1 MTFSDS
7 RDLPPM
13 SSENMEVHMSRVA
26 PFANNGEISQLRSG
40 SGRRRSHTL
49 DNSEPV
55 TQRSRSQSRPH
66 SRTRNPEAITSP
78 PQDKTYV
85 SVGDSNLSCGVIPKE
100 LQSRLLDLKDYKSRT
115 RAIEELKYL
124 IQDFNFSSVS
134 HSNVVGFIS
143 FLCTLLNDSNFTVV
157 LVTLDVLNCFV
168 LNLDQGVK
176 EFLRPIVSSTVKL
189 LGDGKIKQEYMK
201 IYMRL
206 MKVAG
211 PYKVVTVLL
220 ENLKNKNS
228 RVREEVVNICIV
240 SLLTYPSEDFNL
252 PLIACEIAPCLIDS
266 KRKVRHAA
274 LEAFAV
280 LAASMGPGKS
290 SLLKAVDEVELRED
304 GDGLMN
310 AVQARLARKTLP
322 RITPQGVVEYALP
335 FPSSA
340 QVRGTHHL
348 PGADT
353 DWLLTGNP
361 VQSGHY
367 QTADQGGRG
376 GAPHIDPVSRRML
389 SAGKGKNKFPWE
401 NQDPGVFDV
410 FPGTP
415 TSEKLP
421 STFDV
426 HHTPIVKTPT
436 AKTRNSVHQTP
447 TDYSIQTNTRPAAAG
462 KEEAAVPLKAS
473 IVRLPSGRK
482 DLNKSKPVPPITKG
496 TKSLPEISS
505 VSGSYVWSNPKAL
518 AKSGEEESLLL
529 DLLDLSLG
537 DEDDRDEMESSLR
550 NVRNSAARKRA
561 KMGGS
566 LSDLESPDSMKIDL
580 NMDSPS
586 SASSPIS
593 GCYSESGVYSRES
606 QHSPLSP
613 PPQLKRMSD
622 VTLVSK
628 LRTSRVFSARN
639 KDAVKKPDGTPQ
651 GTAVNDKA
659 VTVIGQRMNYRNGTA
674 EADENVSK
682 EVAPAYTRHPPKDL
696 QRAAKPIKGI
706 TTSVSNFQQHNNDH
720 DVTSPLYDDSVAVIG
735 KGVFESL
742 PPNLQSHSQS
752 SFSAPEESSPVKQ
765 NFQPPTGVYGRAVQ
779 QNSPSTENDV
789 KVTMSKSARDK
800 MRQKREHNLK
810 ELVDVKDPG
819 RRERL
824 SHTDPDPSRRER
836 LSHTD
841 PDPSRRERLS
851 HTDPDPSRR
860 ERLSHTDPDPSRRE
874 RLSHTDLDP
883 GRRGRLSHTD
893 PGPLAR
899 DPWRPRS
906 DYLDDMDISP
916 PALKRTSSL
925 KKSSAQ
931 RSPYRDRSSVSRS
944 SDIMDPS
951 VPREVSRPDSAIME
965 AFKLLSDDDWEKK
978 IEGLNLVRSLS
989 IFHSDV
995 ALEKLHELKI
1005 AVTQEV
1011 RNLRSTVSRAAIGC
1025 LGDMFTHLKKHMDHE
1040 LDNCARVLLHKA
1052 GESNVFIREDVDKAL
1067 DAMVQNVTPGRA
1079 LAALINGGLSHL
1091 NTAVKKCAAQHMSDL
1106 VERMGPGRILSG
1118 IKDITDRA
1126 LPAIAKFA
1134 QDGSQETR
1142 FFGRKMLHY
1151 LMSHPEFDKMLEKYI
1166 PSKDLPYIRGLMKNI
1181 QVKGVGEIQDTPS
1194 ARGRRSY
1201 HGSVGSL
1208 RASSVSQ
1215 NAHNTLDSVLHRDM
1229 KS

>member
-1 MTFSDS
+1 MTVSDS
-7 RDLPPM
+7 GQLLPM
-13 SSENMEVHMSRVA
+13 SSENMEVHVSRVA
-26 PFANNGEISQLRSG
+26 PFANNGEMSQLRNG

-55 TQRSRSQSRPH
+55 VQRSRSQSRPH
-66 SRTRNPEAITSP
+66 SRTRNSEVITSP
-78 PQDKTYV
+78 PQDRTYISV
-85 SVGDSNLSCGVIPKE
+85 SDSNLSCGVIPKE

-124 IQDFNFSSVS
+124 IQDFDFSSVS

-168 LNLDQGVK
+168 LNLGQGVK

-220 ENLKNKNS
+220 ENLKHKNS

-252 PLIACEIAPCLIDS
+252 PFIACEIAPCLIDS

-322 RITPQGVVEYALP
+322 RINPQGLVEYALP

-340 QVRGTHHL
+340 QIRGTPHL

-353 DWLLTGNP
+353 DWLLTGNR
-361 VQSGHY
+361 VQSEQY
-367 QTADQGGRG
+367 QTADRDGRG

-410 FPGTP
+410 FPGTQ
-415 TSEKLP
+415 TLEKP
-421 STFDV
+421 SSTFDV
-426 HHTPIVKTPT
+426 NHTPIVKTPT

-447 TDYSIQTNTRPAAAG
+447 AEYSIQPTARPPVSG
-462 KEEAAVPLKAS
+462 KEEAPIPLKAS
-473 IVRLPSGRK
+473 IVRLPSGRR

-505 VSGSYVWSNPKAL
+505 MSGSYVWSNVKPI
-518 AKSGEEESLLL
+518 AKSGEEESLVL
-529 DLLDLSLG
+529 DLLDLSIG
-537 DEDDRDEMESSLR
+537 DEDDRQEMESSLR

-561 KMGGS
+561 KMSGS
-566 LSDLESPDSMKIDL
+566 LSDLESPDSMKMDL

-586 SASSPIS
+586 STSSPIS

-613 PPQLKRMSD
+613 TPQLKKMSD
-622 VTLVSK
+622 VTLISK
-628 LRTSRVFSARN
+628 LRPSRVFSARN
-639 KDAVKKPDGTPQ
+639 KDTVKKSDSAPQ
-651 GTAVNDKA
+651 GAAVNDKP

-674 EADENVSK
+674 EADENVPK
-682 EVAPAYTRHPPKDL
+682 EMTPAYTRHPPKDL
-696 QRAAKPIKGI
+696 QRAAKPMKGI
-706 TTSVSNFQQHNNDH
+706 TTSASNFQQHYSDH
-720 DVTSPLYDDSVAVIG
+720 DVTSPLSDDSVAVIG

-742 PPNLQSHSQS
+742 PPTLQSHSQS
-752 SFSAPEESSPVKQ
+752 SFSAQEESSPAKP

-779 QNSPSTENDV
+779 QSGPSTETDG

-800 MRQKREHNLK
+800 MRQKREHNLR
-810 ELVDVKDPG
+810 ELVDVRDPG

-824 SHTDPDPSRRER
+824 SQ
-836 LSHTD
+836 
-841 PDPSRRERLS
+841 
-851 HTDPDPSRR
+851 
-860 ERLSHTDPDPSRRE
+860 
-874 RLSHTDLDP
+874 
-883 GRRGRLSHTD
+883 TD
-893 PGPLAR
+893 PGPVQR
-899 DPWRPRS
+899 EPWRPRS
-906 DYLDDMDISP
+906 DYLDNMNISP

-925 KKSSAQ
+925 KKCSAQ

-944 SDIMDPS
+944 SDIVDPS
-951 VPREVSRPDSAIME
+951 VPRELSRPDLSIME
-965 AFKLLSDDDWEKK
+965 VFKLLSDDDWEKK

-995 ALEKLHELKI
+995 VLEKLHELKI

-1011 RNLRSTVSRAAIGC
+1011 KNLRSTVSRAAIC
-1025 LGDMFTHLKKHMDHE
+1025 CVGDMFTHLKKNMDQE
-1040 LDNCARVLLHKA
+1040 LDNCVRVLLHKA
-1052 GESNVFIREDVDKAL
+1052 GESNIFIREDVDKAL
-1067 DAMVQNVTPGRA
+1067 SAMVQNVTPVRA

-1142 FFGRKMLHY
+1142 
-1151 LMSHPEFDKMLEKYI
+1151 
-1166 PSKDLPYIRGLMKNI
+1166 
-1181 QVKGVGEIQDTPS
+1181 
-1194 ARGRRSY
+1194 
-1201 HGSVGSL
+1201 
-1208 RASSVSQ
+1208 
-1215 NAHNTLDSVLHRDM
+1215 
-1229 KS
+1229 

>member
-13 SSENMEVHMSRVA
+13 SSENMEVHMPRVA
-26 PFANNGEISQLRSG
+26 PFTNNGEISHLRSG
-40 SGRRRSHTL
+40 SGRRRSQTL

-55 TQRSRSQSRPH
+55 IQRTRSHSRPH
-66 SRTRNPEAITSP
+66 SRTRNNEVITSP
-78 PQDKTYV
+78 PQDRTCI

-124 IQDFNFSSVS
+124 IQDFDFSSMS

-168 LNLDQGVK
+168 LNLGQGVK
-176 EFLRPIVSSTVKL
+176 EFLRLIVSSTVKL

-252 PLIACEIAPCLIDS
+252 PSIACEIAPCLIDS

-322 RITPQGVVEYALP
+322 RITPQGLVEYALP

-340 QVRGTHHL
+340 QIRVTHHL

-353 DWLLTGNP
+353 DWLLTGNR

-415 TSEKLP
+415 TSEKP
-421 STFDV
+421 SSIFDV

-436 AKTRNSVHQTP
+436 AKTRNSVHQMP
-447 TDYSIQTNTRPAAAG
+447 ADYSIQPNPQSTASG
-462 KEEAAVPLKAS
+462 KEEAPIPLKAS
-473 IVRLPSGRK
+473 IVRLPSGGK

-518 AKSGEEESLLL
+518 AKSGEEESLAL

-537 DEDDRDEMESSLR
+537 DEDDREEMESSLR

-586 SASSPIS
+586 STSSPIS

-613 PPQLKRMSD
+613 PPQLKKMSD

-628 LRTSRVFSARN
+628 LRPSRVFSARN
-639 KDAVKKPDGTPQ
+639 KDAVKKLDAASQ
-651 GTAVNDKA
+651 GTAVNDKL

-674 EADENVSK
+674 EADENVPK
-682 EVAPAYTRHPPKDL
+682 EIAPTFTRHPPKDL
-696 QRAAKPIKGI
+696 QRAARPIKGI
-706 TTSVSNFQQHNNDH
+706 TSSASNFQQHNNDH
-720 DVTSPLYDDSVAVIG
+720 DLNSPLADDSVAVIG

-742 PPNLQSHSQS
+742 PPTLQSHSQS
-752 SFSAPEESSPVKQ
+752 SFSAQEDSSPAKQ

-779 QNSPSTENDV
+779 QNSSSTEHDV

-810 ELVDVKDPG
+810 ELVDVKDLG
-819 RRERL
+819 KRERL
-824 SHTDPDPSRRER
+824 
-836 LSHTD
+836 LQ
-841 PDPSRRERLS
+841 
-851 HTDPDPSRR
+851 
-860 ERLSHTDPDPSRRE
+860 
-874 RLSHTDLDP
+874 
-883 GRRGRLSHTD
+883 TD
-893 PGPLAR
+893 PGPVAR
-899 DPWRPRS
+899 EPWRPRS
-906 DYLDDMDISP
+906 DCLDNMDISP
-916 PALKRTSSL
+916 PALKRASSL

-944 SDIMDPS
+944 SDVMDPS
-951 VPREVSRPDSAIME
+951 VPREVSRPDLSIME
-965 AFKLLSDDDWEKK
+965 VFKLLSDEEWEKK

-989 IFHSDV
+989 IFHSHV
-995 ALEKLHELKI
+995 VLERLHELKI

-1011 RNLRSTVSRAAIGC
+1011 KNLRSTVSRAAIGC

-1040 LDNCARVLLHKA
+1040 LDNCVRVLLHKA

-1067 DAMVQNVTPGRA
+1067 DAMVQNVTPVRA

-1118 IKDITDRA
+1118 IKDVTDRA

-1166 PSKDLPYIRGLMKNI
+1166 PTKDLPYIRDVMKNI

-1215 NAHNTLDSVLHRDM
+1215 NTHSTLDSVLHRDT

>member
-1 MTFSDS
+1 MTFSDIG
-7 RDLPPM
+7 DLLM
-13 SSENMEVHMSRVA
+13 SNKNMEVHVSRVA
-26 PFANNGEISQLRSG
+26 PFANNGEISQLRNG
-40 SGRRRSHTL
+40 SGRRRSHTQ
-49 DNSEPV
+49 DNSYCDLANEV
-55 TQRSRSQSRPH
+55 VIQRSNSLSRPH
-66 SRTRNPEAITSP
+66 SRTRSSAVITSHS
-78 PQDKTYV
+78 QDKTYI
-85 SVGDSNLSCGVIPKE
+85 SLSDSNLSCGVIPKE

-115 RAIEELKYL
+115 HAIEELKYL
-124 IQDFNFSSVS
+124 IQDCDFSSIS

-143 FLCTLLNDSNFTVV
+143 FLCTLLDDSNFTVV

-168 LNLDQGVK
+168 INLGQGVK

-189 LGDGKIKQEYMK
+189 LGDGKITVKQEYMK

-211 PYKVVTVLL
+211 PYKVLTVLL
-220 ENLKNKNS
+220 ENLKHKNS
-228 RVREEVVNICIV
+228 RVREEVVNICII

-252 PLIACEIAPCLIDS
+252 PFLACEIAPCLIDS
-266 KRKVRHAA
+266 KRRVRHAA

-290 SLLKAVDEVELRED
+290 SLLKAVDEVELQEN

-322 RITPQGVVEYALP
+322 RITPQGLVEYALP

-340 QVRGTHHL
+340 QIRGSHHL
-348 PGADT
+348 HGADT
-353 DWLLTGNP
+353 DWLLTGNR

-367 QTADQGGRG
+367 STADHSGRG
-376 GAPHIDPVSRRML
+376 GVPHIDPVARRML

-401 NQDPGVFDV
+401 NQDPGVLDV
-410 FPGTP
+410 FPGTQ
-415 TSEKLP
+415 TSEQPP
-421 STFDV
+421 SKFDV

-436 AKTRNSVHQTP
+436 AKTRNS
-447 TDYSIQTNTRPAAAG
+447 IQQAPVEQSFHHETLPAFKG
-462 KEEAAVPLKAS
+462 KEESPIHLQAS
-473 IVRLPSGRK
+473 IVRVPSGRK

-505 VSGSYVWSNPKAL
+505 VSGSYIWND
-518 AKSGEEESLLL
+518 AKTFKKTAEEESLVL
-529 DLLDLSLG
+529 DLLDLSLR
-537 DEDDRDEMESSLR
+537 DEDDREEMESSLR

-561 KMGGS
+561 KISGS

-586 SASSPIS
+586 STSSPIS

-613 PPQLKRMSD
+613 TPQLKKMSD

-628 LRTSRVFSARN
+628 LRPSRVFSARN
-639 KDAVKKPDGTPQ
+639 KDAGKKLDGLPQ
-651 GTAVNDKA
+651 GTPVNDKL
-659 VTVIGQRMNYRNGTA
+659 VTVIGQRMNYRNGSA
-674 EADENVSK
+674 DADENLSK
-682 EVAPAYTRHPPKDL
+682 EISPAFTRHPPKDL
-696 QRAAKPIKGI
+696 QRATKPIKGI
-706 TTSVSNFQQHNNDH
+706 TTSASNFQQHNSDY
-720 DVTSPLYDDSVAVIG
+720 DMTSPLSEDSVAVIG
-735 KGVFESL
+735 KGVFETL
-742 PPNLQSHSQS
+742 PPTFQSHSQS
-752 SFSAPEESSPVKQ
+752 SLFTQDDSSSVKQ

-779 QNSPSTENDV
+779 QNTENDV

-800 MRQKREHNLK
+800 MRQKRENSLK
-810 ELVDVKDPG
+810 ELIDVKDSG

-824 SHTDPDPSRRER
+824 SQ
-836 LSHTD
+836 
-841 PDPSRRERLS
+841 
-851 HTDPDPSRR
+851 
-860 ERLSHTDPDPSRRE
+860 
-874 RLSHTDLDP
+874 
-883 GRRGRLSHTD
+883 TD
-893 PGPLAR
+893 PGPVPR
-899 DPWRPRS
+899 ESWRPRS
-906 DYLDDMDISP
+906 DCLQNIDVSP

-925 KKSSAQ
+925 KKSSAH

-944 SDIMDPS
+944 SDIIDPS
-951 VPREVSRPDSAIME
+951 VPRELSRPDLSITE
-965 AFKLLSDDDWEKK
+965 VFKLLSDDDWEKK

-989 IFHSDV
+989 VFHSDV
-995 ALEKLHELKI
+995 VLEKLHDLKI

-1011 RNLRSTVSRAAIGC
+1011 KNLRSTVSRAAIGC
-1025 LGDMFTHLKKHMDHE
+1025 LGDMFTNLKKNMDHE
-1040 LDNCARVLLHKA
+1040 LDNCVRVLLHKA
-1052 GESNVFIREDVDKAL
+1052 GESNIFIREDVDKAL
-1067 DAMVQNVTPGRA
+1067 DAMVQNVTPVRA

-1091 NTAVKKCAAQHMSDL
+1091 NTAVKKCTAQHMSDL

-1166 PSKDLPYIRGLMKNI
+1166 PSKDLPYIRDLIKHI

-1215 NAHNTLDSVLHRDM
+1215 NAHNTLDSVLQRDV

>member
-1 MTFSDS
+1 MTFCKS
-7 RDLPPM
+7 RNPLPM
-13 SSENMEVHMSRVA
+13 SYNNMEVHISRVA

-40 SGRRRSHTL
+40 SGRRRSHTQ
-49 DNSEPV
+49 DNSYPDLSNEPV
-55 TQRSRSQSRPH
+55 IQRSNSLSRPH
-66 SRTRNPEAITSP
+66 SHTRNSAVITSR
-78 PQDKTYV
+78 PQDKTFI
-85 SVGDSNLSCGVIPKE
+85 SLSDSNLSCGVIPKE

-124 IQDFNFSSVS
+124 IQDCDFSSVS
-134 HSNVVGFIS
+134 YSNVVGFIS
-143 FLCTLLNDSNFTVV
+143 FLCTLLDDSNFTVV

-168 LNLDQGVK
+168 LNLGQSVK
-176 EFLRPIVSSTVKL
+176 EFLKPIVSSTVKL
-189 LGDGKIKQEYMK
+189 LGDGKITVKHEYMK

-211 PYKVVTVLL
+211 PYKVLSVLL
-220 ENLKNKNS
+220 ENLKHKNS

-252 PLIACEIAPCLIDS
+252 PFLACEIAPCLIDS

-290 SLLKAVDEVELRED
+290 SLMKAVDEVELQEN
-304 GDGLMN
+304 GDGLMC

-322 RITPQGVVEYALP
+322 RITPQGLVEYALP

-340 QVRGTHHL
+340 QIRGTYHL

-353 DWLLTGNP
+353 DWLLSGNR

-367 QTADQGGRG
+367 QTADHNGRG

-401 NQDPGVFDV
+401 NQDPGVLDV

-415 TSEKLP
+415 TSEQP
-421 STFDV
+421 SSVFDV
-426 HHTPIVKTPT
+426 HHTPIVKTPV

-447 TDYSIQTNTRPAAAG
+447 AEHRIQSDTIPAFSG
-462 KEEAAVPLKAS
+462 KEEAPIPLKAS
-473 IVRLPSGRK
+473 IVRVPSGRK

-505 VSGSYVWSNPKAL
+505 VSGNFVWSE
-518 AKSGEEESLLL
+518 AKPFDKTGIEESLVL
-529 DLLDLSLG
+529 DLLDLSLR
-537 DEDDRDEMESSLR
+537 DEDDREEMESSLR

-561 KMGGS
+561 KISGS

-586 SASSPIS
+586 STSSPIN

-613 PPQLKRMSD
+613 TPQLKKMSD
-622 VTLVSK
+622 VTLGSK
-628 LRTSRVFSARN
+628 LRSSRVFSAQN
-639 KDAVKKPDGTPQ
+639 KDAVKKPDGLPQ
-651 GTAVNDKA
+651 GTPISDKP
-659 VTVIGQRMNYRNGTA
+659 VTIIGQRMNYRNGTV
-674 EADENVSK
+674 EADGNLSK
-682 EVAPAYTRHPPKDL
+682 EIAPVFTRLPPKDL
-696 QRAAKPIKGI
+696 QRASKPIKGI
-706 TTSVSNFQQHNNDH
+706 TTSSSNFQQHDR
-720 DVTSPLYDDSVAVIG
+720 DLTSPLSEDSVAVIG
-735 KGVFESL
+735 KGVFEIL
-742 PPNLQSHSQS
+742 PPTLQSHIQS
-752 SFSAPEESSPVKQ
+752 SFSAQEDSSPVKQ
-765 NFQPPTGVYGRAVQ
+765 NYQPPSGVYGRAVQ
-779 QNSPSTENDV
+779 SNNSTIENEV
-789 KVTMSKSARDK
+789 KVTISKSARDK
-800 MRQKREHNLK
+800 MRQKRENSLK
-810 ELVDVKDPG
+810 ELMDVKDLG

-824 SHTDPDPSRRER
+824 SHTDPGPVARE
-836 LSHTD
+836 S
-841 PDPSRRERLS
+841 
-851 HTDPDPSRR
+851 
-860 ERLSHTDPDPSRRE
+860 
-874 RLSHTDLDP
+874 
-883 GRRGRLSHTD
+883 
-893 PGPLAR
+893 
-899 DPWRPRS
+899 WRPQS
-906 DYLDDMDISP
+906 DSLDNIDLSP

-944 SDIMDPS
+944 SDIIDPS
-951 VPREVSRPDSAIME
+951 VPRELPRPDLSIVEM
-965 AFKLLSDDDWEKK
+965 FKLLSDDDWEKK
-978 IEGLNLVRSLS
+978 IEGLNLVRSLCV
-989 IFHSDV
+989 FHSDV
-995 ALEKLHELKI
+995 VLEKLHDLKI
-1005 AVTQEV
+1005 AVTLEV
-1011 RNLRSTVSRAAIGC
+1011 KNLRSTVSRAAIGC
-1025 LGDMFTHLKKHMDHE
+1025 LGDMFTHLKKNMDHE
-1040 LDNCARVLLHKA
+1040 LDNCVRALLHKA
-1052 GESNVFIREDVDKAL
+1052 GESNLFIREDVDKAV
-1067 DAMVQNVTPGRA
+1067 DAMVQNVTPVRA
-1079 LAALINGGLSHL
+1079 LTALINGGLGHL
-1091 NTAVKKCAAQHMSDL
+1091 NTAVRKCTAQHMSDL

-1151 LMSHPEFDKMLEKYI
+1151 LMSHPEFEKMLEKYI
-1166 PSKDLPYIRGLMKNI
+1166 TAKDLPYMKDLMKNI
-1181 QVKGVGEIQDTPS
+1181 QSKGVGEIQDTPS

-1215 NAHNTLDSVLHRDM
+1215 NAHNTLDSMLHRDL

>member
-1 MTFSDS
+1 MTFSNS

-13 SSENMEVHMSRVA
+13 SNENMEVHMSRVA
-26 PFANNGEISQLRSG
+26 PFANNGEIPQMRSA
-40 SGRRRSHTL
+40 SGRRRSQTL

-55 TQRSRSQSRPH
+55 IQRTRSQSRPH
-66 SRTRNPEAITSP
+66 SLTRNTEVKTSP
-78 PQDKTYV
+78 PQDRTYI

-124 IQDFNFSSVS
+124 IQDFNFNSMS

-168 LNLDQGVK
+168 LNLGQGVK

-189 LGDGKIKQEYMK
+189 LGDGKVKQEYMK

-240 SLLTYPSEDFNL
+240 SLLTYPSEDFSL

-322 RITPQGVVEYALP
+322 RITPQGLVEYALP

-340 QVRGTHHL
+340 QIRGTHHH

-353 DWLLTGNP
+353 DWLLTGNR

-367 QTADQGGRG
+367 QTSDQGGRRG
-376 GAPHIDPVSRRML
+376 TPHIDPVSRRML

-410 FPGTP
+410 FPGTQ
-415 TSEKLP
+415 TSEKP
-421 STFDV
+421 SSTFDV
-426 HHTPIVKTPT
+426 HHTPIVKTPM
-436 AKTRNSVHQTP
+436 AKTRNCIHQTP
-447 TDYSIQTNTRPAAAG
+447 SDYSIQPDPRAAVSG
-462 KEEAAVPLKAS
+462 KEEAPIPLKAS

-482 DLNKSKPVPPITKG
+482 DLNKSKPVPPIAKG

-505 VSGSYVWSNPKAL
+505 VSGSCFWSNPKAL
-518 AKSGEEESLLL
+518 AKTGEEESLAL

-537 DEDDRDEMESSLR
+537 DEDDREEMESSLR

-580 NMDSPS
+580 NIDSLS
-586 SASSPIS
+586 STSSPIS
-593 GCYSESGVYSRES
+593 GRYSESGVYSRES
-606 QHSPLSP
+606 QQSPLSP
-613 PPQLKRMSD
+613 PLQLKKMSD
-622 VTLVSK
+622 VNLVSK
-628 LRTSRVFSARN
+628 LRPSRVFSARN
-639 KDAVKKPDGTPQ
+639 KDAVKKPDGASQ
-651 GTAVNDKA
+651 GTAVNDKQ
-659 VTVIGQRMNYRNGTA
+659 VTVIGQRMNYRNGTT
-674 EADENVSK
+674 EADENIPK
-682 EVAPAYTRHPPKDL
+682 EITPAFTRNLPKDL

-706 TTSVSNFQQHNNDH
+706 TTSTSNFQQHNDH
-720 DVTSPLYDDSVAVIG
+720 DLTSPLSDDSVAVIG

-742 PPNLQSHSQS
+742 PSTLQSHSQS
-752 SFSAPEESSPVKQ
+752 SFSAHEDSSPVKQ

-779 QNSPSTENDV
+779 QNSSSTENDV

-824 SHTDPDPSRRER
+824 SQ
-836 LSHTD
+836 
-841 PDPSRRERLS
+841 
-851 HTDPDPSRR
+851 
-860 ERLSHTDPDPSRRE
+860 
-874 RLSHTDLDP
+874 
-883 GRRGRLSHTD
+883 TD
-893 PGPLAR
+893 PGPVAR
-899 DPWRPRS
+899 EPWRPRS
-906 DYLDDMDISP
+906 DGLDNMDISP
-916 PALKRTSSL
+916 PALKRASSL
-925 KKSSAQ
+925 KKPSAQ
-931 RSPYRDRSSVSRS
+931 RSPYRDRLSVSRS

-951 VPREVSRPDSAIME
+951 VPREVSRPDLSVME
-965 AFKLLSDDDWEKK
+965 VFKLLSDDEWEKK

-995 ALEKLHELKI
+995 VLERLHELKI

-1011 RNLRSTVSRAAIGC
+1011 KNLRSTVSRAAISC
-1025 LGDMFTHLKKHMDHE
+1025 LGDMFTYLKKHMDHE
-1040 LDNCARVLLHKA
+1040 LDNCVRVLLHKA
-1052 GESNVFIREDVDKAL
+1052 GESNIFIREDVDKAF
-1067 DAMVQNVTPGRA
+1067 DAMVQNVTPVRA
-1079 LAALINGGLSHL
+1079 LNALINGGLSHL
-1091 NTAVKKCAAQHMSDL
+1091 NSSVKRCAAQHMSDL

-1118 IKDITDRA
+1118 IKDVTDRA

-1166 PSKDLPYIRGLMKNI
+1166 PTKDLPYIRDVMKNI

-1194 ARGRRSY
+1194 ARRRRSY

-1215 NAHNTLDSVLHRDM
+1215 NNHRILDSVTHRDT